1 MQDEVTPTSVSG
13 TADYIRET
21 REQKGLTLQQVAEAT
36 RIPRYYLEIL
46 EGGGDDRLVSDRL
59 YMVHFLRSYAAFL
72 EVEGDTL
79 AAQFVREN
87 RGPAHVQIVPIQ
99 AHRSWKAI
107 ATATLTVLLMIG
119 GGVYVY
125 DPTLVGTVVGPVERN
140 LATST
145 PSPTPPE
152 APGQR
157 PSAIPATPPGADDTG
172 SSVLQPEANETDPSN
187 PRLAATPPEPGPV
200 TAVTDRPLSP
210 TAPDVAVSTAVQA
223 VPAPS
228 AAQDTPTPQAGEP
241 AAETSDSSEPPRQ
254 TPDRGGGATD
264 DPNPSGPP
272 VLAAVSDPPE
282 TAAADAQAQH
292 SLTITAD
299 QEAWLRVWVD
309 GGRPRDMLL
318 AVGATRTLSA
328 QTGFVITFGNA
339 GGVRLTLNGDELPP
353 VGKSG
358 QVVRGFKLPRDR

>member
-13 TADYIRET
+13 TADYIREV
-21 REQKGLTLQQVAEAT
+21 REQKGLTLTQVAEAT

-59 YMVHFLRSYAAFL
+59 YMVHFLRTYAAFL

-107 ATATLTVLLMIG
+107 AMATLTVLLMIG
-119 GGVYVY
+119 GGVYIY
-125 DPTLVGTVVGPVERN
+125 DPTLVGIVVGPAERIP
-140 LATST
+140 ATST

-157 PSAIPATPPGADDTG
+157 PSAIPATPPRADDTG

-187 PRLAATPPEPGPV
+187 PRPTATPP
-200 TAVTDRPLSP
+200 
-210 TAPDVAVSTAVQA
+210 APEAVS
-223 VPAPS
+223 APS
-228 AAQDTPTPQAGEP
+228 AAQDTPTPRAEEP
-241 AAETSDSSEPPRQ
+241 AAETSDSSEPLRQ
-254 TPDRGGGATD
+254 TPDSGRDATD
-264 DPNPSGPP
+264 DPNPSGTP
-272 VLAAVSDPPE
+272 VVAAVSDPPE

-299 QEAWLRVWVD
+299 AEAWLRVWVD
-309 GGRPRDMLL
+309 GGQPRDMLL

-358 QVVRGFKLPRDR
+358 QVVRGFKLPRDP

>member
-13 TADYIRET
+13 TADYIREV

-36 RIPRYYLEIL
+36 RIPHYYLEIL

-99 AHRSWKAI
+99 AHGSWKAI

-125 DPTLVGTVVGPVERN
+125 DPTLIGTVVGPVERIV
-140 LATST
+140 ATST

-157 PSAIPATPPGADDTG
+157 PSSIPATPPGADDTG

-187 PRLAATPPEPGPV
+187 PRLAATPP
-200 TAVTDRPLSP
+200 
-210 TAPDVAVSTAVQA
+210 APEAVSAT
-223 VPAPS
+223 S
-228 AAQDTPTPQAGEP
+228 AAQDTPTPQAEET
-241 AAETSDSSEPPRQ
+241 AAETSDSGEPPQQ
-254 TPDRGGGATD
+254 TPDRGRDATD

-282 TAAADAQAQH
+282 TDAADAQAQH

-309 GGRPRDMLL
+309 GGQPRDMLL
-318 AVGATRTLSA
+318 AVGTSRTLSA

-353 VGKSG
+353 AGKSG
-358 QVVRGFKLPRDR
+358 QVVRGFKLPRDP

>member
-1 MQDEVTPTSVSG
+1 MQDEVTPTSVIG
-13 TADYIRET
+13 TADYIREV
-21 REQKGLTLQQVAEAT
+21 REQRGLTLQQVAEAT
-36 RIPRYYLEIL
+36 RIPHYYLEIL

-125 DPTLVGTVVGPVERN
+125 DPTLVGTVVGPAERN

-172 SSVLQPEANETDPSN
+172 SSVLQPEANETES
-187 PRLAATPPEPGPV
+187 APEPGPEP
-200 TAVTDRPLSP
+200 VTDRPLSP
-210 TAPDVAVSTAVQA
+210 TTPDVAVSTAVQA
-223 VPAPS
+223 VSAPS
-228 AAQDTPTPQAGEP
+228 AAQDTPTPQAGET
-241 AAETSDSSEPPRQ
+241 AAETSDSGEPPQQ
-254 TPDRGGGATD
+254 TPDRGGDATD

-309 GGRPRDMLL
+309 GGQPRDMLL
-318 AVGATRTLSA
+318 AVGTSRTLSA

-353 VGKSG
+353 AGKSG
-358 QVVRGFKLPRDR
+358 QVVRGFKLPRDP

>member
-13 TADYIRET
+13 TADYIREV

-36 RIPRYYLEIL
+36 RIPHYYLEIL

-87 RGPAHVQIVPIQ
+87 RGPAHVQIIPIQ

-107 ATATLTVLLMIG
+107 ATATLTVLLMLG

-125 DPTLVGTVVGPVERN
+125 DPTLVGTVVGPVERI
-140 LATST
+140 LTTST

-157 PSAIPATPPGADDTG
+157 PSAIPATPPRADDTG

-187 PRLAATPPEPGPV
+187 PRLAATAPE
-200 TAVTDRPLSP
+200 
-210 TAPDVAVSTAVQA
+210 AVS
-223 VPAPS
+223 APS
-228 AAQDTPTPQAGEP
+228 AAQDTPTPQAGET
-241 AAETSDSSEPPRQ
+241 AAETSDSGEPPQQ
-254 TPDRGGGATD
+254 TPDRGRDATD

-309 GGRPRDMLL
+309 GGQPRDMLL
-318 AVGATRTLSA
+318 TVGTSRTLSA

-353 VGKSG
+353 AGKSG
-358 QVVRGFKLPRDR
+358 QVVRGFKLPRDP

>member
-13 TADYIRET
+13 TADYIREV

-36 RIPRYYLEIL
+36 RIPHYYLEIL

-125 DPTLVGTVVGPVERN
+125 DPTLVGIVVGPAERVPT
-140 LATST
+140 TST
-145 PSPTPPE
+145 PAPTPPE

-187 PRLAATPPEPGPV
+187 PRLAATPP
-200 TAVTDRPLSP
+200 
-210 TAPDVAVSTAVQA
+210 APEAVS
-223 VPAPS
+223 APS
-228 AAQDTPTPQAGEP
+228 AAQDTPTPQAGET
-241 AAETSDSSEPPRQ
+241 AAETSDSGEPPQQ
-254 TPDRGGGATD
+254 TPDRGRDATD

-309 GGRPRDMLL
+309 GGQPRDMLL
-318 AVGATRTLSA
+318 AVGTSRTLSA

>member
-13 TADYIRET
+13 TADYIREV

-36 RIPRYYLEIL
+36 RIPHYYLEIL

-119 GGVYVY
+119 GGAYVY
-125 DPTLVGTVVGPVERN
+125 DPTLVGTVVGPVERI
-140 LATST
+140 LTTST

-152 APGQR
+152 A
-157 PSAIPATPPGADDTG
+157 PGADDTG

-187 PRLAATPPEPGPV
+187 PRLAATAPEAVSATEPGPGP
-200 TAVTDRPLSP
+200 VTDRPLSP
-210 TAPDVAVSTAVQA
+210 TAPDVAVSTAMQA
-223 VPAPS
+223 VSAPS
-228 AAQDTPTPQAGEP
+228 AAQDTPTPQAGET
-241 AAETSDSSEPPRQ
+241 AAETSDSGEPPQQ
-254 TPDRGGGATD
+254 TPDRGRDATD

-318 AVGATRTLSA
+318 AVGTSRTLSA

-353 VGKSG
+353 AGKSG
-358 QVVRGFKLPRDR
+358 QVVRGFKLPRDP